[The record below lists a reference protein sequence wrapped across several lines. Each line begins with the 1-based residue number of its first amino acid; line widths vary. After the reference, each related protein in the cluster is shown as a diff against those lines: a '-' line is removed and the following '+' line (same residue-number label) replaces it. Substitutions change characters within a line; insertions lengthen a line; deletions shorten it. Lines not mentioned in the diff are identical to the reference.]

1 MTYRAPINDMLLALN
16 HGAGLQAAVK
26 AGHYGDF
33 DSDITAAVLE
43 EAGRFATDVLA
54 PLNRIGDE
62 NGIKLANDKV
72 TTAPGWPDA
81 YQRWTA
87 AGWNAVSGSEA
98 FGGQGLPLAINA
110 ACTEIWSA
118 SNIAFGLCPLLT
130 LSAIEALD
138 AHGSEDLKK
147 IYLEKLVSGEWTG
160 TMQLTEP
167 QAGSDVGALR
177 TRAERAADGSYRITG
192 TKIFITYG
200 DHDMTDNIVHFVLAR
215 LPDAPAGTKG
225 ISLFLIP
232 KFLVNADGSLGA
244 RNDIYPSGVEHKLG
258 MHASPTCTMT
268 MGDKGGA
275 IGYLV
280 GEENRGMLCMFTMMN
295 QARLGVGL
303 EGVGIADRAYQQALA
318 FAQERRQGRAIGK
331 TGDGTDAIIVHPDVK
346 RMLMQMRALTAA
358 ARTICYATAVA
369 FDVSVRATDAKVRSD
384 AAARGALLTPIAKAF
399 STDIGNEVTSLG
411 VQIHGGMGFIEETG
425 AAQHYR
431 DARITAIYE
440 GTNGIQSIDLVTR
453 KLRAQGGAS
462 VWALLD
468 ELSDIVKRVEA
479 SNDPAFGTTG
489 AKLRDALGSLERSS
503 RWLLERIASAP
514 NDALAGA
521 TPYLRLF
528 GSTLGGCKLAEEA
541 LAARTLGRGF
551 GRSAALCHAGA
562 LLCREHF
569 GAGRLAGA
577 HGDGQRQFGHRRR
590 RGFAGLTRCGGLAA
604 NPRQLAASV
613 FTRAASACRFG
624 AARGLERT
632 VEINHSECMF
642 FARLRADSML
652 GQQRPSS
659 NWRRG
664 AIAR

>member
-16 HGAGLQAAVK
+16 HGAGLGAAVK

-33 DSDITAAVLE
+33 DADITTAVLE
-43 EAGRFATDVLA
+43 EAGKFASEVLA
-54 PLNRIGDE
+54 PLNRVGDE
-62 NGIKLANDKV
+62 HGIKLEADKV

-81 YQRWTA
+81 YQRWIA
-87 AGWNAVSGSEA
+87 AGWNAVSGPET

-110 ACTEIWSA
+110 VCTEIWSA

-138 AHGSEDLKK
+138 AHGSEALKK
-147 IYLEKLVSGEWTG
+147 IYLEKLVSGQWTG

-177 TRAERAADGSYRITG
+177 TRADRAADGSYRIKG

-232 KFLVNADGSLGA
+232 KFLVNADGSLGQ
-244 RNDIYPSGVEHKLG
+244 RNDIYVSGIEHKLG

-268 MGDKGGA
+268 MGDRGGA
-275 IGYLV
+275 IGYLI
-280 GEENRGMLCMFTMMN
+280 GEENRGMQCMFTMMN

-303 EGVGIADRAYQQALA
+303 EGVGIADRAYQQALG
-318 FAQERRQGRAIGK
+318 FAQGRRQGRAIGNSG
-331 TGDGTDAIIVHPDVK
+331 GDPDPIIVHPDVK
-346 RMLMQMRALTAA
+346 RMLMQMRASTAA

-369 FDVSVRATDAKVRSD
+369 LDISVRAKDAKVRTD

-399 STDIGNEVTSLG
+399 STDIGNEVTYLG

-425 AAQHYR
+425 AAQHFR
-431 DARITAIYE
+431 DARITPIYE
-440 GTNGIQSIDLVTR
+440 GTNGIQAIDLVTR
-453 KLRAQGGAS
+453 KLAADGGTS
-462 VWALLD
+462 VFSLLD
-468 ELSDIVKRVEA
+468 ELSAVVRRVEA

-489 AKLRDALGSLERSS
+489 AKLRDALASLDRAS
-503 RWLLERIASAP
+503 RWLLERVTSAP

-528 GSTLGGCKLAEEA
+528 GSTLGGCLLAGEA
-541 LAARTLGRGF
+541 LAAR
-551 GRSAALCHAGA
+551 AD
-562 LLCREHF
+562 
-569 GAGRLAGA
+569 
-577 HGDGQRQFGHRRR
+577 GDGERYV
-590 RGFAGLTRCGGLAA
+590 ALA
-604 NPRQLAASV
+604 R
-613 FTRAASACRFG
+613 
-624 AARGLERT
+624 
-632 VEINHSECMF
+632 F
-642 FARLRADSML
+642 FAENISVQAVSLEKTVTDSAEAVNGADVVL
-652 GQQRPSS
+652 L
-659 NWRRG
+659 
-664 AIAR
+664 A

>member
-16 HGAGLQAAVK
+16 HGAGLKAAVE

-33 DSDITAAVLE
+33 DADIVAAVLE
-43 EAGRFATDVLA
+43 EAGKFASDVLA
-54 PLNRIGDE
+54 PLNVVGDE
-62 NGIKLANDKV
+62 HGIKLDNGNV

-81 YQRWTA
+81 YRRWTA

-130 LSAIEALD
+130 LSAIEALE
-138 AHGSEDLKK
+138 AHGSDELKK
-147 IYLEKLVSGEWTG
+147 IYLEKLISGEWPG

-177 TRAERAADGSYRITG
+177 SRAERAPDGSYRIKG

-200 DHDMTDNIVHFVLAR
+200 DHDMSDNIVHFVLAR
-215 LPDAPAGTKG
+215 LPDGPAGTKG

-244 RNDIYPSGVEHKLG
+244 RNDIYASGIEHKLG
-258 MHASPTCTMT
+258 MHAAPTCTMT
-268 MGDKGGA
+268 MGDHDGA
-275 IGYLV
+275 IGFLI
-280 GEENRGMLCMFTMMN
+280 GEENQGMRCMFTMMN

-318 FAQERRQGRAIGK
+318 FAQERRQGRAVGK
-331 TGDGTDAIIVHPDVK
+331 PPANGSDPIIVHPDVK
-346 RMLMQMRALTAA
+346 RMLMQMRSLTAA

-369 FDVSVRATDAKVRSD
+369 LDISVRAKDPKIRAH

-399 STDIGNEVTSLG
+399 STDIGNEVASLG

-425 AAQHYR
+425 AAQHLR
-431 DARITAIYE
+431 DARITPIYE

-453 KLRAQGGAS
+453 KLAVNGGAS

-468 ELSDIVKRVEA
+468 ELSDIVGKVEA

-489 AKLRDALGSLERSS
+489 TKLREALASLDRAS
-503 RWLLERIASAP
+503 RWLLERVASAP

-528 GSTLGGCKLAEEA
+528 GATLGGCMLAGEA
-541 LAARTLGRGF
+541 LAARDPGEAT
-551 GRSAALCHAGA
+551 
-562 LLCREHF
+562 
-569 GAGRLAGA
+569 
-577 HGDGQRQFGHRRR
+577 GD
-590 RGFAGLTRCGGLAA
+590 
-604 NPRQLAASV
+604 
-613 FTRAASACRFG
+613 
-624 AARGLERT
+624 AARYVTLARFFAENISVQAPSLERT
-632 VEINHSECMF
+632 VTESAEAVNG
-642 FARLRADSML
+642 ADAVLL
-652 GQQRPSS
+652 G
-659 NWRRG
+659 
-664 AIAR
+664 

>member
-1 MTYRAPINDMLLALN
+1 MTYRAPVNDMLLALN

-33 DSDITAAVLE
+33 DADITAAVLE
-43 EAGRFATDVLA
+43 EAGRFASDVLA
-54 PLNRIGDE
+54 PLNRVGDE
-62 NGIKLANDKV
+62 NGIRLEANKV

-87 AGWNAVSGSEA
+87 AGWNAVSGPEA

-138 AHGSEDLKK
+138 AHGSDELKN

-177 TRAERAADGSYRITG
+177 TRAEPAGDGSYRIKG

-225 ISLFLIP
+225 ISLFLVP
-232 KFLVNADGSLGA
+232 KFLVNADGSLGP
-244 RNDIYPSGVEHKLG
+244 RNDIYASGVEHKLG

-268 MGDKGGA
+268 MGDQGGA

-331 TGDGTDAIIVHPDVK
+331 ASDKEGNGPDPIIVHPDVK

-369 FDVSVRATDAKVRSD
+369 LDVSVRATDAKTRNT

-411 VQIHGGMGFIEETG
+411 VQVHGGMGFIEETG

-440 GTNGIQSIDLVTR
+440 GTNGIQAIDLVTR
-453 KLRAQGGAS
+453 KLAANGGES

-468 ELSDIVKRVEA
+468 ELTGIVGQVEA
-479 SNDPAFGTTG
+479 SNDPAFGTAG
-489 AKLRDALGSLERSS
+489 AKLRDALASLDRTS
-503 RWLLERIASAP
+503 RWLLERVASAP

-528 GSTLGGCKLAEEA
+528 GSTLGGCMLAGEA
-541 LAARTLGRGF
+541 LAARDVAGDPQRYVTLARF
-551 GRSAALCHAGA
+551 FAENISVQAAA
-562 LLCREHF
+562 
-569 GAGRLAGA
+569 
-577 HGDGQRQFGHRRR
+577 
-590 RGFAGLTRCGGLAA
+590 
-604 NPRQLAASV
+604 
-613 FTRAASACRFG
+613 
-624 AARGLERT
+624 LERT
-632 VEINHSECMF
+632 VMDSAEAVNG
-642 FARLRADSML
+642 ADAVL
-652 GQQRPSS
+652 L
-659 NWRRG
+659 
-664 AIAR
+664 A

>member
-1 MTYRAPINDMLLALN
+1 MTVMTYRAPINDMLLALN
-16 HGAGLQAAVK
+16 YGAGLQAAIK
-26 AGHYGDF
+26 AGHYGDY
-33 DSDITAAVLE
+33 DSDIAAAVLE

-54 PLNRIGDE
+54 PLNKVGDQ
-62 NGIKLANDKV
+62 NGVKLTDSKV

-81 YQRWTA
+81 YQRWIA
-87 AGWNAVSGSEA
+87 AGWNAVSGAEA

-110 ACTEIWSA
+110 VCTEIWSA

-138 AHGSEDLKK
+138 AHGSDDLKK
-147 IYLEKLVSGEWTG
+147 IYLGKLISGEWTG

-177 TRAERAADGSYRITG
+177 SRAERAADGSYRISG

-258 MHASPTCTMT
+258 IHASPTCTMT
-268 MGDKGGA
+268 MGDHGGA
-275 IGYLV
+275 IGYLI
-280 GEENRGMLCMFTMMN
+280 GEENRGMQCMFTMMN

-318 FAQERRQGRAIGK
+318 YAQDRKQGRAIGAK
-331 TGDGTDAIIVHPDVK
+331 GNGSDAIIVHPDVK
-346 RMLMQMRALTAA
+346 RMLMQMRAMTAA

-369 FDVSVRATDAKVRSD
+369 LDVSVRATDAKVRSD
-384 AAARGALLTPIAKAF
+384 AAARAALLTPIAKAF

-453 KLRAQGGAS
+453 KLGVNGGAS

-468 ELSDIVKRVEA
+468 ELSVIVKKVEA
-479 SNDPAFGTTG
+479 SNDPAFGSTG

-503 RWLLERIASAP
+503 RWLLERLGTAP
-514 NDALAGA
+514 NEALAGA

-528 GSTLGGCKLAEEA
+528 GSTLGGCMLAQEA
-541 LAARTLGRGF
+541 LSARDLGEQLGDARRYVTLARF
-551 GRSAALCHAGA
+551 FAENVSVQAGA
-562 LLCREHF
+562 
-569 GAGRLAGA
+569 
-577 HGDGQRQFGHRRR
+577 
-590 RGFAGLTRCGGLAA
+590 
-604 NPRQLAASV
+604 
-613 FTRAASACRFG
+613 
-624 AARGLERT
+624 LERT
-632 VEINHSECMF
+632 VIDG
-642 FARLRADSML
+642 ADAVI
-652 GQQRPSS
+652 
-659 NWRRG
+659 G
-664 AIAR
+664 ADDVLLA

>member
-1 MTYRAPINDMLLALN
+1 M
-16 HGAGLQAAVK
+16 
-26 AGHYGDF
+26 
-33 DSDITAAVLE
+33 
-43 EAGRFATDVLA
+43 
-54 PLNRIGDE
+54 
-62 NGIKLANDKV
+62 
-72 TTAPGWPDA
+72 
-81 YQRWTA
+81 
-87 AGWNAVSGSEA
+87 SGPEA

-138 AHGSEDLKK
+138 AHGSDELKK

-177 TRAERAADGSYRITG
+177 TRAERAPDGSYRIKG

-232 KFLVNADGSLGA
+232 KFLVNADGSLGE

-258 MHASPTCTMT
+258 MHASPTCTMS

-331 TGDGTDAIIVHPDVK
+331 QGDGLDAIIVHPDVK

-369 FDVSVRATDAKVRSD
+369 LDVATRATDAKVRAD

-431 DARITAIYE
+431 DARITSIYE

-453 KLRAQGGAS
+453 KLAANGGAS

-468 ELSDIVKRVEA
+468 ELSGIVSKVEA

-503 RWLLERIASAP
+503 RWLLERVGSAP

-528 GSTLGGCKLAEEA
+528 GSTLGGCMLAGEA
-541 LAARTLGRGF
+541 LAARDLG
-551 GRSAALCHAGA
+551 
-562 LLCREHF
+562 E
-569 GAGRLAGA
+569 GAGDPSRYVTLA
-577 HGDGQRQFGHRRR
+577 RF
-590 RGFAGLTRCGGLAA
+590 FAENITVQAG
-604 NPRQLAASV
+604 S
-613 FTRAASACRFG
+613 
-624 AARGLERT
+624 LERT
-632 VEINHSECMF
+632 VIDGAEAVNG
-642 FARLRADSML
+642 ADAVL
-652 GQQRPSS
+652 L
-659 NWRRG
+659 
-664 AIAR
+664 A

>member
-16 HGAGLQAAVK
+16 HGAGLLAAVK

-33 DSDITAAVLE
+33 DHDIAAAVLE
-43 EAGRFATDVLA
+43 EAGRFASDVLA
-54 PLNRIGDE
+54 PLNAVGDE
-62 NGIKLANDKV
+62 HGIKLDGSNV

-81 YQRWTA
+81 YRRWTQ
-87 AGWNAVSGSEA
+87 AGWNAVSGPEA

-110 ACTEIWSA
+110 VCTEIWSA

-138 AHGSEDLKK
+138 AHGSDELKR
-147 IYLEKLVSGEWTG
+147 IYLAKLVSGEWPG

-200 DHDMTDNIVHFVLAR
+200 DHDMSDNIVHFVLAR

-232 KFLVNADGSLGA
+232 KFLVNADGSLGS
-244 RNDIYPSGVEHKLG
+244 RNDIYVSGIEHKLG
-258 MHASPTCTMT
+258 MHAAPTCTMT
-268 MGDKGGA
+268 MGDHGGA

-280 GEENRGMLCMFTMMN
+280 GEENKGMRCMFTMMN

-318 FAQERRQGRAIGK
+318 FAQERRQGRAVGK
-331 TGDGTDAIIVHPDVK
+331 ADGSDPIIVHPDVK

-369 FDVSVRATDAKVRSD
+369 LDISARATDANARSL

-399 STDIGNEVTSLG
+399 STDIGNEVASLG
-411 VQIHGGMGFIEETG
+411 VQIHGGLGFIEETG
-425 AAQHYR
+425 AAQHFR
-431 DARITAIYE
+431 DARITPIYE

-453 KLRAQGGAS
+453 KLAANGGEA
-462 VWALLD
+462 VWVLLD
-468 ELSDIVKRVEA
+468 ELGGIVKQVEA

-489 AKLRDALGSLERSS
+489 AKLRDALASLERTS
-503 RWLLERIASAP
+503 RWLLERVTSAP

-528 GSTLGGCKLAEEA
+528 GSTLGGCMLAGEA
-541 LAARTLGRGF
+541 LAARSLGEGDSSRYVTLARF
-551 GRSAALCHAGA
+551 FAENISVQAG
-562 LLCREHF
+562 
-569 GAGRLAGA
+569 
-577 HGDGQRQFGHRRR
+577 
-590 RGFAGLTRCGGLAA
+590 
-604 NPRQLAASV
+604 S
-613 FTRAASACRFG
+613 
-624 AARGLERT
+624 LERT
-632 VEINHSECMF
+632 VMDSAEAVN
-642 FARLRADSML
+642 RADAVLL
-652 GQQRPSS
+652 G
-659 NWRRG
+659 
-664 AIAR
+664 

>member
-1 MTYRAPINDMLLALN
+1 MTYRAPITDMLLALN

-33 DSDITAAVLE
+33 DADITAAVLE
-43 EAGRFATDVLA
+43 EAGRFASDVLA
-54 PLNRIGDE
+54 PLNRVGDE
-62 NGIKLANDKV
+62 NGIKLDGGQV

-87 AGWNAVSGSEA
+87 AGWNAVSGAEA

-138 AHGSEDLKK
+138 AHGSAELKN
-147 IYLEKLVSGEWTG
+147 IYLEKLVSGAWTG

-177 TRAERAADGSYRITG
+177 TRAEPAGDGSYRVKG

-244 RNDIYPSGVEHKLG
+244 RNDIYASGVEHKLG

-275 IGYLV
+275 IGYLI
-280 GEENRGMLCMFTMMN
+280 GEENKGMQCMFTMMN

-303 EGVGIADRAYQQALA
+303 EGVGIADRAYQQALV
-318 FAQERRQGRAIGK
+318 FAQERRQGRAVRK
-331 TGDGTDAIIVHPDVK
+331 AGDKDGNGADPIIVHPDVK

-369 FDVSVRATDAKVRSD
+369 LDVSVRATDAKTRSD

-411 VQIHGGMGFIEETG
+411 VQVHGGMGFIEETG

-431 DARITAIYE
+431 DARITPIYE
-440 GTNGIQSIDLVTR
+440 GTNGIQAIDLVTR
-453 KLRAQGGAS
+453 KLAANGGAS

-468 ELSDIVKRVEA
+468 ELSGIVKQVET

-489 AKLRDALGSLERSS
+489 TKLRDALGSLDRAS
-503 RWLLERIASAP
+503 RWLLERVTSAP

-528 GSTLGGCKLAEEA
+528 GSTLGGCMLATEA
-541 LAARTLGRGF
+541 LAARDVAGEPQRYVTLARF
-551 GRSAALCHAGA
+551 
-562 LLCREHF
+562 
-569 GAGRLAGA
+569 
-577 HGDGQRQFGHRRR
+577 
-590 RGFAGLTRCGGLAA
+590 FAE
-604 NPRQLAASV
+604 NISVQAAS
-613 FTRAASACRFG
+613 
-624 AARGLERT
+624 LERT
-632 VEINHSECMF
+632 VIDSAEAVNG
-642 FARLRADSML
+642 ADAVL
-652 GQQRPSS
+652 L
-659 NWRRG
+659 
-664 AIAR
+664 A

>member
-16 HGAGLQAAVK
+16 HGAGLEAAVK

-33 DSDITAAVLE
+33 DGDIAAAVLE
-43 EAGRFATDVLA
+43 EAGRFASDVLA
-54 PLNRIGDE
+54 PLNRVGDE
-62 NGIKLANDKV
+62 HGIKLEGSDV
-72 TTAPGWPDA
+72 ITAPGWPDA
-81 YQRWTA
+81 YKRWTA

-138 AHGSEDLKK
+138 AHGNEELKK
-147 IYLEKLVSGEWTG
+147 IYLEKLISGDWPG

-177 TRAERAADGSYRITG
+177 TRAERAADGTYRIKG

-200 DHDMTDNIVHFVLAR
+200 DHDMSDNIVHFVLAR

-244 RNDIYPSGVEHKLG
+244 RNDIYVSGIEHKLG
-258 MHASPTCTMT
+258 MHAAPTCTMT
-268 MGDKGGA
+268 MGDHGGA
-275 IGYLV
+275 IGYLI
-280 GEENRGMLCMFTMMN
+280 GEENRGMQCMFTMMN
-295 QARLGVGL
+295 QARLAVGL
-303 EGVGIADRAYQQALA
+303 QGVGIADRSYQQALA
-318 FAQERRQGRAIGK
+318 FAQERRQGRAVGK
-331 TGDGTDAIIVHPDVK
+331 PGSESDPIIVHPDVK
-346 RMLMQMRALTAA
+346 RMLMQMRAMTAA

-369 FDVSVRATDAKVRSD
+369 LDVSMRAKDAKVRAA
-384 AAARGALLTPIAKAF
+384 AAARAALLTPIAKAF
-399 STDIGNEVTSLG
+399 STDVGNESTSIG

-431 DARITAIYE
+431 DARITPIYE

-453 KLRAQGGAS
+453 KLAGNGGES

-468 ELSDIVKRVEA
+468 ELKDIVSRVEV

-489 AKLRDALGSLERSS
+489 AKLHDALASLERTS
-503 RWLLERIASAP
+503 RWLLERVNSAP
-514 NDALAGA
+514 NEALAGA

-528 GSTLGGCKLAEEA
+528 GATLGGCVLANEA
-541 LAARTLGRGF
+541 LAARSLGEADPQRYVMLARYF
-551 GRSAALCHAGA
+551 AENVSVQAGA
-562 LLCREHF
+562 
-569 GAGRLAGA
+569 
-577 HGDGQRQFGHRRR
+577 
-590 RGFAGLTRCGGLAA
+590 
-604 NPRQLAASV
+604 
-613 FTRAASACRFG
+613 
-624 AARGLERT
+624 LERT
-632 VEINHSECMF
+632 VMDS
-642 FARLRADSML
+642 ADAVNGADAVLL
-652 GQQRPSS
+652 G
-659 NWRRG
+659 
-664 AIAR
+664 